1 MAQDLTIR
9 RGETFNYTLRWMC
22 EPIRYIA
29 ISNVSDTLPIKLT
42 CINHGID
49 TGTPV
54 TVINGKAK
62 TQTTIVE
69 DVKAIAL
76 DTNTIQLDTDEVG
89 IKAFSKA
96 DYVRTYTYVNL
107 RGMKARCYF
116 KKAVG
121 SPILFELTTENGRI
135 AIDETNNTITL
146 TINALDTEQIAFDS
160 AKYDLELVQGDTVVR
175 LVEGDI
181 SVEGEITV

>member
-1 MAQDLTIR
+1 MAQNLTIR

-22 EPIRYIA
+22 DPVRYIP
-29 ISNVSDTLPIKLT
+29 ISKISDSLPIVLT
-42 CINHGID
+42 CKDHGIF

-62 TQTTIVE
+62 TQSTIVE
-69 DVKAIAL
+69 NATAIAI
-76 DTNTIQLDTDEVG
+76 DTDTIQLDTDEAG

-107 RGMKARCYF
+107 RGMTGRCYF

-135 AIDETNNTITL
+135 AIDETNNAITL

-160 AKYDLELVQGDTVVR
+160 AKYDLELVSGGTVVR
-175 LVEGDI
+175 LVEGNV

>member
-1 MAQDLTIR
+1 MAQNLTIR
-9 RGETFNYTLRWMC
+9 KGETFNYTLRWMC
-22 EPIRYIA
+22 DPIRYIP
-29 ISNVSDTLPIKLT
+29 ISKVSETLPITLT
-42 CINHGID
+42 CKDHGLE
-49 TGTPV
+49 TSTPV

-69 DVKAIAL
+69 DVAVIVVDK
-76 DTNTIQLDTDEVG
+76 DTIQLDTDEAG

-96 DYVRTYTYVNL
+96 DYVRTYTYVKL
-107 RGMKARCYF
+107 AGMSARCYF
-116 KKAVG
+116 KQAIG

-135 AIDETNNTITL
+135 FLDETGNTITL
-146 TINALDTEQIAFDS
+146 TISALDTEQISFDS

-175 LVEGDI
+175 LIEGDV